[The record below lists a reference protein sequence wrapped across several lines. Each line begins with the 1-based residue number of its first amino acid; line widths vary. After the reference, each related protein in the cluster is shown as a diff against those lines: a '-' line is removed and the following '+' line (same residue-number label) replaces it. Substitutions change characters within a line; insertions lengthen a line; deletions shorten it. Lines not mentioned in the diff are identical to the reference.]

1 MKKLI
6 CMLLCLIFILCG
18 CGSKQAET
26 VPETTI
32 PATFATEAPAITEE
46 PTTTEDS
53 SVSYDMCAELIES
66 YLSEKLSGVSAHA
79 EGSTVVV
86 DICTTGISDAASRA
100 ISGEQAF
107 MDRWGDLVESQ
118 VSLCKALQKTYLS
131 AIGVTDASVMINVL
145 NDKNPDNAL
154 LIIMAGEV
162 IYDVVNNG

>member
-6 CMLLCLIFILCG
+6 CMLLCVIFILCG
-18 CGSKQAET
+18 CGPKQAET

-32 PATFATEAPAITEE
+32 PTTFATEAPVITEA
-46 PTTTEDS
+46 PATTEDS

-100 ISGEQAF
+100 ISGN
-107 MDRWGDLVESQ
+107 RHSR
-118 VSLCKALQKTYLS
+118 
-131 AIGVTDASVMINVL
+131 IG
-145 NDKNPDNAL
+145 
-154 LIIMAGEV
+154 GE
-162 IYDVVNNG
+162 I

>member
-46 PTTTEDS
+46 PTTTEAS
-53 SVSYDMCAELIES
+53 SISYDMCAELIES

-79 EGSTVVV
+79 EGSTIVV

>member
-6 CMLLCLIFILCG
+6 CMLLCVIFILCG
-18 CGSKQAET
+18 CGSKTAEA
-26 VPETTI
+26 PETTV
-32 PATFATEAPAITEE
+32 PATFATEAPVITEA
-46 PTTTEDS
+46 PATTEDS
-53 SVSYDMCAELIES
+53 SVPYDMCAELIES

-79 EGSTVVV
+79 EGSTIVV

>member
-1 MKKLI
+1 MKRIIVFAL
-6 CMLLCLIFILCG
+6 CVLLLTG
-18 CGSKQAET
+18 CGSKAAEA
-26 VPETTI
+26 PETTV
-32 PATFATEAPAITEE
+32 PATFATEAPVITE
-46 PTTTEDS
+46 PPATTEAS

-79 EGSTVVV
+79 EGSTIVV